1 MDREPI
7 LPLLVT
13 GWACTSAHGSTSLP
27 AVGHLQG
34 VQTSLV
40 CVAFYH
46 CHFFFTNGINKAKTA
61 KNTQSKMLNAFF
73 FFLLHDED
81 YGDIFEIALFEV
93 FYFLLCEW
101 YGVMHGCE
109 NTI

>member
-1 MDREPI
+1 MFI
-7 LPLLVT
+7 L
-13 GWACTSAHGSTSLP
+13 TSLP
-27 AVGHLQG
+27 AVGRLQG

-46 CHFFFTNGINKAKTA
+46 CHFFFYKWNKQSQNSEKYTA
-61 KNTQSKMLNAFF
+61 KNAQCIFI

>member
-1 MDREPI
+1 
-7 LPLLVT
+7 
-13 GWACTSAHGSTSLP
+13 
-27 AVGHLQG
+27 
-34 VQTSLV
+34 
-40 CVAFYH
+40 
-46 CHFFFTNGINKAKTA
+46 
-61 KNTQSKMLNAFF
+61 MLNAFF